1 MKHARL
7 LIIDD
12 ELSIRELLEIL
23 FEKDGYSVV
32 TVGSAEEGFE
42 ILRTQKIDLVLSD
55 LNLPNMSGLDLL
67 RAINKHNIETDFIMM
82 TAYGSTENAIEAMKE
97 GASNYVLKPFSN
109 DELRI
114 VVQRTLGVQALAL
127 ENRKLKEGQRLLHFG
142 YLVGS
147 STKMHGVYDL
157 IRKVKDSKIN
167 CMIVGESGT
176 GKEMVARSIHHAG
189 ERKDHPFVGINCGAI
204 PENLVES
211 ELFGHAKG
219 AFTGA
224 IRNKIGLIKAAS
236 GGTLFLDEVDA
247 LPLNVQVK
255 LLRVLQE
262 KRFIPV
268 GDVVEESVDVRIIAA
283 SNSDLEHLVRQS
295 LFREDLYYRL
305 NVVEIALPPLRERG
319 DDVVELARFFMEKY
333 AREYGKSL
341 IGISPDA
348 LDLLRSLS
356 FSGNVRELQNLIE
369 RAVALSVG
377 NVLQKTDFPHNPQS
391 NLWMG
396 RNVDTVHFPD
406 EGINLDAL
414 ISELEKKWLTA
425 AMDKADGKKLK
436 AAELLHMSF
445 RSFRYRLTK
454 HGLD

>member
-1 MKHARL
+1 MKSERL

-23 FEKDGYSVV
+23 FEQDGYDVQ

-42 ILRTQKIDLVLSD
+42 ILRSQQIDLVLSD
-55 LNLPNMSGLDLL
+55 LNLPKMSGLELL
-67 RAINKHNIETDFIMM
+67 QKLKKENIETDFIMM
-82 TAYGSTENAIEAMKE
+82 TAYGSTENAIEAMKK
-97 GASNYVLKPFSN
+97 GASNYVLKPFNN
-109 DELRI
+109 DELRL
-114 VVQRTLGVQALAL
+114 VVQRALGVQALAQ
-127 ENRKLKEGQRLLHFG
+127 ENRKLKEGQRLLNFG

-147 STKMHGVYDL
+147 SPKMNSVYDL
-157 IRKVKDSKIN
+157 VRKVKDSKIN

-189 ERKDHPFVGINCGAI
+189 ERKEHPFVAINCGAI

-211 ELFGHAKG
+211 ELFGHKKG

-224 IRNKIGLIKAAS
+224 VRNKIGLIQAAS

-247 LPLNVQVK
+247 LPLSAQVK

-262 KRFIPV
+262 RKVTPV
-268 GDVVEESVDVRIIAA
+268 GDILEASVDVRIIAA
-283 SNSDLEHLVRQS
+283 SNSDLETQVRQS

-305 NVVEIALPPLRERG
+305 NVVEISLPPLRERG
-319 DDVVELARFFMEKY
+319 EDVVELARFFMDKY

-341 IGISPDA
+341 IGIAPDA
-348 LDLLRSLS
+348 LERLRTFS
-356 FSGNVRELQNLIE
+356 FPGNVRELQNLVE

-377 NVLQKTDFPHNPQS
+377 NVLQKGDFPDQAQGS
-391 NLWMG
+391 LW
-396 RNVDTVHFPD
+396 RRDETEVLAFPD
-406 EGINLDAL
+406 DGVHLDAM
-414 ISELEKKWLTA
+414 ISELEKKWLLSA
-425 AMDKADGKKLK
+425 LSKANGKKGK
-436 AAELLHMSF
+436 AAELLHMTF

>member
-1 MKHARL
+1 MRNGRL

-23 FEKDGYSVV
+23 FEQDGYEVQ

-42 ILRTQKIDLVLSD
+42 ILRVQKIDLVLSD
-55 LNLPNMSGLDLL
+55 LNLPKMSGLELL
-67 RAINKHNIETDFIMM
+67 QKIKKENIETDFIIM

-109 DELRI
+109 DELRL
-114 VVQRTLGVQALAL
+114 VVQRALGVQALAQ
-127 ENRKLKEGQRLLHFG
+127 ENRKLKEGQRLLNFG
-142 YLVGS
+142 YLVGAS
-147 STKMHGVYDL
+147 PKMNAVYDL
-157 IRKVKDSKIN
+157 IRTVKDSKIN

-176 GKEMVARSIHHAG
+176 GKEMVARAIHHSG
-189 ERKDHPFVGINCGAI
+189 LRKEHPFVAINCGAI

-211 ELFGHAKG
+211 ELFGHKKG
-219 AFTGA
+219 SFTGA
-224 IRNKIGLIKAAS
+224 IRNKIGLIQAAS

-247 LPLNVQVK
+247 LPLSAQVK

-262 KRFIPV
+262 RRVTPV
-268 GDVVEESVDVRIIAA
+268 GDIVETAVDVRIIAA
-283 SNSDLEHLVRQS
+283 SNSDLDLQIRQS

-319 DDVVELARFFMEKY
+319 DDVVQLSRFFMDKY

-341 IGISPDA
+341 IGIAPDA
-348 LDLLRSLS
+348 LGRIRS
-356 FSGNVRELQNLIE
+356 FPFPGNVRELQNLVE

-377 NVLQKTDFPHNPQS
+377 NVLQKRDFPDNTQ
-391 NLWMG
+391 NGFWR
-396 RNVDTVHFPD
+396 RNEEESLVIPEEGVH
-406 EGINLDAL
+406 LDAM
-414 ISELEKKWLTA
+414 ISELEKKWLRA
-425 AMDKADGKKLK
+425 ALEKSNGKKGK
-436 AAELLHMSF
+436 AAEILHMSF

>member
-1 MKHARL
+1 MSNGRL
-7 LIIDD
+7 LIVDD

-23 FEKDGYSVV
+23 FEQDGYEVN
-32 TVGSAEEGFE
+32 TVGSAEEAFS
-42 ILRTQKIDLVLSD
+42 ILRVQKIDLVLSD
-55 LNLPNMSGLDLL
+55 LNLPKMSGLELL
-67 RAINKHNIETDFIMM
+67 QKIKTENIETDFIIM

-109 DELRI
+109 DELRL
-114 VVQRTLGVQALAL
+114 VVQRALGVQALAQ
-127 ENRKLKEGQRLLHFG
+127 ENRKLKEGQRLLNFG

-147 STKMHGVYDL
+147 SPTMNAVYDL
-157 IRKVKDSKIN
+157 IRTVKDSKIN

-176 GKEMVARSIHHAG
+176 GKEMVARAIHHSG
-189 ERKDHPFVGINCGAI
+189 QRKEHPFVAINCGAI

-211 ELFGHAKG
+211 ELFGHKKG
-219 AFTGA
+219 SFTGA
-224 IRNKIGLIKAAS
+224 FRNKIGLIQAAS

-247 LPLNVQVK
+247 LPLSAQVK

-262 KRFIPV
+262 RRVTPV
-268 GDVVEESVDVRIIAA
+268 GDVIETAVDVRIIAA
-283 SNSDLEHLVRQS
+283 SNSDLELKVRQS

-319 DDVVELARFFMEKY
+319 DDVVELSRFFMDKY

-341 IGISPDA
+341 IGIAPDA
-348 LDLLRSLS
+348 LDRIRG
-356 FSGNVRELQNLIE
+356 FPFPGNVRELQNLVE

-377 NVLQKTDFPHNPQS
+377 NVLQKRDFPDNIQGGFWKRIKEES
-391 NLWMG
+391 LI
-396 RNVDTVHFPD
+396 FPE
-406 EGINLDAL
+406 EGIHLDAL
-414 ISELEKKWLTA
+414 ISDLEKKWLLA
-425 AMDKADGKKLK
+425 ALEKANGKKGK

-454 HGLD
+454 LGLD

>member
-1 MKHARL
+1 MKNERL

-23 FEKDGYSVV
+23 FEQDGYHVQ

-42 ILRTQKIDLVLSD
+42 ILRSQKIDLVLSD
-55 LNLPNMSGLDLL
+55 LNLPKMSGLELL
-67 RAINKHNIETDFIMM
+67 KKLKKENIETDFIMM
-82 TAYGSTENAIEAMKE
+82 TAYGSTENAIEAMKK
-97 GASNYVLKPFSN
+97 GASNYVLKPFNN
-109 DELRI
+109 DELRL
-114 VVQRTLGVQALAL
+114 VVQRALGVQALEQ
-127 ENRKLKEGQRLLHFG
+127 ENRKLKEGQRLLNFG

-147 STKMHGVYDL
+147 SSKMNAVYDL
-157 IRKVKDSKIN
+157 VRKVKDSKIN

-189 ERKDHPFVGINCGAI
+189 LRKEHPFIAINCGAI

-211 ELFGHAKG
+211 ELFGHKKG

-224 IRNKIGLIKAAS
+224 IRNKIGLIQAAS

-247 LPLNVQVK
+247 LPLSAQVK

-262 KRFIPV
+262 RRVTPV
-268 GDVVEESVDVRIIAA
+268 GDISETSVDVRIIAA
-283 SNSDLEHLVRQS
+283 SNSDLEMQVRQS

-305 NVVEIALPPLRERG
+305 NVVEIALPALRERG
-319 DDVVELARFFMEKY
+319 EDVVELSRFFMDKY

-341 IGISPDA
+341 IGIAPDA
-348 LDLLRSLS
+348 LDRLRH
-356 FSGNVRELQNLIE
+356 FPFPGNVRELQNLIE

-377 NVLQKTDFPHNPQS
+377 NVLQKRDFPDHAQGSFWKREEMDPLS
-391 NLWMG
+391 FPEDG
-396 RNVDTVHFPD
+396 VH
-406 EGINLDAL
+406 LDAM
-414 ISELEKKWLTA
+414 ISELEKKWLISA
-425 AMDKADGKKLK
+425 LDKAKGKKGK
-436 AAELLHMSF
+436 AAELLHMTF

>member
-1 MKHARL
+1 MKRARL

-23 FEKDGYSVV
+23 FTQDGYDVK
-32 TVGSAEEGFE
+32 TAGSAEEGFD
-42 ILRTQKIDLVLSD
+42 IVKDQKIDLILSD

-67 RAINKHNIETDFIMM
+67 RLLKKQKRTCDFIMM
-82 TAYGSTENAIEAMKE
+82 TAYGSTENAVEAMKE

-109 DELRI
+109 EELRL
-114 VVQRTLGVQALAL
+114 VVQRALGVQALEQ
-127 ENRKLKEGQRLLHFG
+127 ENRKLKAGQRKLHFG
-142 YLVGS
+142 YLIGS
-147 STKMHGVYDL
+147 SRKMLPVYSL

-189 ERKDHPFVGINCGAI
+189 ERGEKPFVAINCGAI

-211 ELFGHAKG
+211 ELFGHKKG
-219 AFTGA
+219 SFTGA
-224 IRNKIGLIKAAS
+224 IRNKVGLIKAAH

-262 KRFIPV
+262 KRFLPV
-268 GDVVEESVDVRIIAA
+268 GEVIEEEADVRIVAA
-283 SNSDLEHLVRQS
+283 SNSDLESLVRQS
-295 LFREDLYYRL
+295 KFREDLYYRL
-305 NVVEIALPPLRERG
+305 NVVEISLPPLRERAE
-319 DDVVELARFFMEKY
+319 DVVELSRFFMERY
-333 AREYGKSL
+333 SREYGKSL
-341 IGISPDA
+341 LGISPDA
-348 LDLLRSLS
+348 LAQLRSLS
-356 FSGNVRELQNLIE
+356 FPGNVRELQNLIE

-377 NVLQKTDFPHNPQS
+377 NVLQKSDFPNYPQQS
-391 NLWMG
+391 LWN
-396 RNVDTVHFPD
+396 REETIQFPI
-406 EGINLDAL
+406 EGVNLDVMMD
-414 ISELEKKWLTA
+414 ELEKKWLKA
-425 AMDKADGKKLK
+425 AILKTKGKKIK
-436 AAELLHMSF
+436 AAELLGVSF